1 MTVMET
7 QTPTPTG
14 ATQRIDLEA
23 TNDALANA
31 DAVDVVRWAADTFG
45 ERTMLTSSFGAQSAV
60 MLHLVS
66 QVQPDVPVVWIDTG
80 YLFPETYRFA
90 EQLRERL
97 GLNLKVY
104 QPEMSPARMEAM
116 LGRLWEGDEAD
127 LDRYD
132 QLRKV
137 EPMQRAM
144 DEVNPAAWYAG
155 LRGGQTNFRSTLRKV
170 EFQNGVYKILPILD
184 WSTKR
189 VHEYLTEHD
198 LPYHPL
204 YEQGYASI
212 GDMHT
217 SRPITDQEHER
228 AGRFRGLKQE
238 CGIHLPAS
246 QEEAESRE
254 SSGL

>member
-1 MTVMET
+1 MATT
-7 QTPTPTG
+7 DAQTPTPTG

-23 TNDALANA
+23 TNDALAQANA
-31 DAVDVVRWAADTFG
+31 VEVVRWAAETFG

-60 MLHLVS
+60 MLHLVTR
-66 QVQPDVPVVWIDTG
+66 VQPDVPVVLIDTG
-80 YLFPETYRFA
+80 YLFPETYRFV
-90 EQLRERL
+90 EELRERL

-104 QPEMSPARMEAM
+104 QPEISPARMEAIE
-116 LGRLWEGDEAD
+116 GRLWEGDESQ

-132 QLRKV
+132 RLRKV

-144 DEVNPAAWYAG
+144 DEVNPAAWFAG
-155 LRGGQTNFRSTLRKV
+155 LRGGQTDFRSTLRKV
-170 EFQNGVYKILPILD
+170 EFQSGVYKVLPIVD
-184 WSTKR
+184 WSTKQ

-204 YEQGYASI
+204 YEKGYASI
-212 GDMHT
+212 GDVHT

-246 QEEAESRE
+246 KEEAQSRDA
-254 SSGL
+254 SGL